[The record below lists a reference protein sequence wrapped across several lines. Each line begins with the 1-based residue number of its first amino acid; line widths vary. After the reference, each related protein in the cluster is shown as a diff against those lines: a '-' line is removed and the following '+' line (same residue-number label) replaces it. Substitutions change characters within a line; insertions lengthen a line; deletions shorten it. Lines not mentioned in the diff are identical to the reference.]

1 MNTTKFNH
9 NALIL
14 TANLFEDME
23 VFFPYYRLQEEGL
36 EVLIAAPTLE
46 IIQGKHGY
54 KIKPDITIDKVNP
67 DDFQLLI
74 LPGGSKDGAPG
85 IVREIPEAQA
95 IARSF
100 MEKNKLVATICH
112 GPYTLISADVLKE
125 RHLTSIWTD
134 GVPDEIQ
141 QAGAIWED
149 KEVVV
154 DKNLIS
160 SRSPKDLPAFM
171 REIVN
176 ALD

>member
-1 MNTTKFNH
+1 MEAMEPNRK
-9 NALIL
+9 ALIL

-85 IVREIPEAQA
+85 IVREIPEAQE

-100 MEKNKLVATICH
+100 MEMNKLVATICH
-112 GPYTLISADVLKE
+112 GPYTLISAGLLKD
-125 RHLTSIWTD
+125 RLLTSIWND
-134 GVPDEIQ
+134 GVPEEIQ
-141 QAGAIWED
+141 QAGGIWED

-171 REIVN
+171 REIMKAVR
-176 ALD
+176 